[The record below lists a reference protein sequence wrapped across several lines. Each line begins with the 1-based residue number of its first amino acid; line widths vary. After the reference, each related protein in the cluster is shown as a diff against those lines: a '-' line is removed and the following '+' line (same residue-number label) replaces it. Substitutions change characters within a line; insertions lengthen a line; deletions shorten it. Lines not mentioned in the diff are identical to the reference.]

1 MNRSAT
7 FRISARIPPLLCL
20 AILALAAGLPGS
32 APAQLAT
39 IPPKVTPLELLELRD
54 RGTFDIWQGNSL
66 LGFEKYEAYL
76 SITGDSLITWSA
88 VEYTLVAG
96 QETGRFAK
104 ESILIDGTLD
114 AYPLFYQTRELVG
127 SESRAMSMTIVDTT
141 AQIFREKSG
150 AGVGS
155 VIEIPR
161 GRFFIFDPSVYHHIE
176 ILLGRFARRS
186 VDSRHY
192 QVLVPATETVLDL
205 RAVRGDEETVQLS
218 DGTERTAV
226 KVELSDDLTKF
237 EAWIDEGGRLL
248 RLEAKAQ
255 GIKVIRRPDEKTSDS

>member
-1 MNRSAT
+1 MNRST
-7 FRISARIPPLLCL
+7 TYRISARIPPLLCL
-20 AILALAAGLPGS
+20 AILMLAAVLPG
-32 APAQLAT
+32 AATAQLAT
-39 IPPKVTPLELLELRD
+39 MPPNLTPLELLELRD
-54 RGTFDIWQGNSL
+54 RATFDVWQGSSL
-66 LGFEKYEAYL
+66 LGFEKYETYL

-88 VEYTLVAG
+88 VEYTLTAG
-96 QETGRFAK
+96 RDTGRFAK
-104 ESILIDGTLD
+104 ESVLVDGTLD

-127 SESRAMSMTIVDTT
+127 GETRAMSMTVIDTT
-141 AQIFREKSG
+141 AQIFRESSG
-150 AGVGS
+150 GGVGS

-186 VDSRHY
+186 VDSRRY
-192 QVLVPATETVLDL
+192 QVLVPATETILDL

-255 GIKVIRRPDEKTSDS
+255 GIKVVRHPDEKTSDS